1 MEREICGVE
10 VKQVLVKI
18 ERLRESW
25 LGKIRKREEK
35 KIKSEQSTPIVE
47 RVIESSGLTEES
59 WEETGV
65 FSNCTLIAPTHLPP
79 VPSANF
85 FVLTVK
91 TNFDVHFK
99 LSVAISAS
107 F

>member
-25 LGKIRKREEK
+25 LRKIRKREEK

-65 FSNCTLIAPTHLPP
+65 FSNCTVIAPTHLPP
-79 VPSANF
+79 VPCANF
-85 FVLTVK
+85 
-91 TNFDVHFK
+91 
-99 LSVAISAS
+99 SY
-107 F
+107 